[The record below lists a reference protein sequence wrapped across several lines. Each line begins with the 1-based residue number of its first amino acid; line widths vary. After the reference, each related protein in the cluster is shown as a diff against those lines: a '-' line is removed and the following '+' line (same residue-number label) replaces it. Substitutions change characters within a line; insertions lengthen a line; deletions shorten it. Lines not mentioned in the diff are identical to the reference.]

1 MSRLEDRYRRVL
13 RLLPAGYRQ
22 VWQEDMVAAFLAST
36 ATGDPE
42 TDEYLADY
50 GRPGLAE
57 VASVAALAARLR
69 LGADAPARRDVWGR
83 AVRLAV
89 LLATLTNAV
98 MSTGG
103 VTVTAWLT
111 GALGWPPV
119 PAGWALPPQHPGLP
133 AVLATVAGYAWLPAY
148 LALLLGHRR
157 AAQAVALVAVVTAA
171 GGSLATAVSSLSES
185 QPLSVSVSPW
195 AYRLIEVV
203 VVLGMAAFRPGDPP
217 AHRRRWL
224 AALPVGV
231 ALVAVPLSLLQ
242 FGYPPL
248 RAADWPDTLALLAT
262 AGAAGYLL
270 AALTG
275 RVRHTPDRTL
285 AALLLAAGAFLLR
298 LATLPDN
305 VLSSPPAE
313 RGAQLVAG
321 CAALVALLA
330 VGLPLLTATRN
341 TWRHLPAP
349 RAERVPGR
357 P

>member
-69 LGADAPARRDVWGR
+69 LGTDAPARRDAWGR

-119 PAGWALPPQHPGLP
+119 PAGWVLPPQHPGLP

-157 AAQAVALVAVVTAA
+157 AAQAV
-171 GGSLATAVSSLSES
+171 
-185 QPLSVSVSPW
+185 

-275 RVRHTPDRTL
+275 RVRRTPDRTL

-349 RAERVPGR
+349 QAERVPGR